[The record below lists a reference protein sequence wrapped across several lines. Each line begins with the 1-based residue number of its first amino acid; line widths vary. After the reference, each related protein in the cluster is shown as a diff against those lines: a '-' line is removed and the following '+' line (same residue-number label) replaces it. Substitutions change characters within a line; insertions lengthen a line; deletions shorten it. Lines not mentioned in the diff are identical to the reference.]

1 MCVSTQ
7 SISVSITRTTHIL
20 GLHRCNIVAT
30 LGKHQIINTS
40 INLDWATK
48 AKTQPSNIFSTIT
61 KTIVEA
67 WWVEQTRSSPNQKE
81 VCNLQILKMVYL
93 QHAKQYLLEDQLCMI
108 LCLKPCCTF
117 FTSFDYLF
125 WDS

>member
-1 MCVSTQ
+1 MSPHKVLVFQ
-7 SISVSITRTTHIL
+7 SQGQHTSLDYI
-20 GLHRCNIVAT
+20 IVT
-30 LGKHQIINTS
+30 LGKCQLIDTS

-48 AKTQPSNIFSTIT
+48 AKPQPLDIFSSVT

-67 WWVEQTRSSPNQKE
+67 WWVEKNRSSPNQNK

-125 WDS
+125 WAT